1 MLREDIPPATP
12 ADDGAEGLAEQ
23 REVDCTRSLLDD
35 LEDLLF
41 DAGTWL
47 DAELT
52 YQKTRASFVV
62 GSFKRTVLLG
72 AVGAV
77 FAVFAMVGLTVGLII
92 ALTPLVTAWG
102 ATAIVA
108 GGLFLAAYLAVRRAG
123 SAWSDMMEAIHEKGT
138 ADPDLPGEDS

>member
-1 MLREDIPPATP
+1 MLREDLPPATP
-12 ADDGAEGLAEQ
+12 ADDGTEGLAGE
-23 REVDCTRSLLDD
+23 REVESTRSLLDD

-41 DAGTWL
+41 DVRTWL

-52 YQKTRASFVV
+52 YQKTRAAYVV
-62 GSFKRTVLLG
+62 GSFKRTVLMG
-72 AVGAV
+72 AAGAV
-77 FAVFAMVGLTVGLII
+77 FALFGMIGLTVGLII

-123 SAWSDMMEAIHEKGT
+123 SAWSDMMDAIHESD
-138 ADPDLPGEDS
+138 ADEPRPGEEG

>member
-1 MLREDIPPATP
+1 MLREETPPATP

-23 REVDCTRSLLDD
+23 REMESTRSLLDD

-41 DAGTWL
+41 DARTWL

-52 YQKTRASFVV
+52 YQKTRAAFVV
-62 GSFKRTVLLG
+62 GSFKRTILMG

-77 FAVFAMVGLTVGLII
+77 FALFAMVGLTVGLII

-102 ATAIVA
+102 STAIVA

-123 SAWSDMMEAIHEKGT
+123 TAWSDMMDAINETGT
-138 ADPDLPGEDS
+138 DDPDLPGEEG